1 MKLIFIIVMAVIVTL
16 LFKNK
21 VIAKVPVVGEKAPSF
36 MLPDANNKT
45 YQLSDFAGQ
54 WLVLYFYPKDDTP
67 GCTKEACHFRDDH
80 QDFSAIGA
88 SVIGISAD
96 TRASHDAFTKKYNL
110 PFPLLSDP
118 SGQVTA
124 SYGALLDLMFIKF
137 AKRYTFLIDPNGNIA
152 KVYLSVDPSNHSQEI
167 MRDLKQLSAQ

>member
-1 MKLIFIIVMAVIVTL
+1 MKLIFIIVMVVIVTL

-21 VIAKVPVVGEKAPSF
+21 VIARVPAVGEKAPSF
-36 MLPDANNKT
+36 SLSDANNKT
-45 YQLSDFAGQ
+45 HQLSDFAGQ

-67 GCTKEACHFRDDH
+67 GCTKEACHFRDDFKS
-80 QDFSAIGA
+80 FSEVGA
-88 SVIGISAD
+88 SIIGISAD
-96 TRASHDAFTKKYNL
+96 TLVSHDQFAKKYHL
-110 PFPLLSDP
+110 PFPLLSDA
-118 SGQVTA
+118 SGQVAA
-124 SYGALLDLMFIKF
+124 SYGALVDLIAIQF